1 MRILVVEEDLKTS
14 ALVVRGLKADR
25 YAVDVCCH
33 SRDCVEMAETYSYD
47 LVILNPLFS
56 DHEGE
61 HILRRMRRVNASVP
75 ILILTSSNSI
85 ENKIRFFESGAD
97 DYIAKPFLFAELL
110 VRSKALMRR
119 GPVSR
124 SNTLTVNDLKLDRVT
139 HDVRRAGVRI
149 DLTTKEY
156 SLLEY
161 MMINQGRILSRNMIV
176 EHVWDQAFDGV
187 TNIVDVY
194 VRHLRAKVDEPHDI
208 KLIHT
213 IRGSGYT
220 IRCLADA

>member
-1 MRILVVEEDLKTS
+1 MRILVAEEDPKTS
-14 ALVVRGLKADR
+14 ALVARGLKAER
-25 YAVDVCCH
+25 YAVDVCSH
-33 SRDCVEMAETYSYD
+33 SRDCIEMAEAYSYD
-47 LVILNPLFS
+47 LVILNPTFS
-56 DHEGE
+56 DREGE

-75 ILILTSSNSI
+75 ILILTVSNSI
-85 ENKIRFFESGAD
+85 ENKIRFFECGAD
-97 DYIAKPFLFAELL
+97 DYMTKPFLFAELV

-119 GPVSR
+119 GPVNR
-124 SNTLTVNDLKLDRVT
+124 SNTLTVRDLKLDRIT
-139 HDVRRAGVRI
+139 HVVRRAGVRI

-156 SLLEY
+156 GLLEY
-161 MMINQGRILSRNMIV
+161 LMINEGRILSRNMIV

-194 VRHLRAKVDEPHDI
+194 VRHLRTKVDDPHEL

-220 IRCLADA
+220 IRCHADM